1 MSYDD
6 LPYFR
11 DQILERIDSLK
22 CFLSNTPPMMANLM
36 TVSTVS
42 RTEER
47 LKQVKPIRVSIKDDA
62 SVEEIIQALTDIC
75 VDDIESLSHDST
87 KVTTK
92 YPGLIIVPERADLL
106 ESLITSINEA
116 KNDFAAAMRRIDN
129 KKNVRFD
136 KVHKKLPGLVAMH
149 STRNILFIKSQ
160 LKKVTFSWRLNRNQ
174 EVKTAEQL
182 VSLLERRRAS
192 EVKNVA
198 TTNLNVVSNIDKALH
213 RLEFHPLKQGESYR
227 LCRTNSFP
235 VPIAHIF
242 AFRPE
247 GQERNGN
254 KYAET
259 DYSVVKASLPIFA
272 AGNIPQLKTL
282 SDWAPESS
290 QGPSNQRKLSL
301 KYTELVPGA
310 ELGIFIVSPEN

>member
-22 CFLSNTPPMMANLM
+22 CFLSNNPPLLAKLM

-47 LKQVKPIRVSIKDDA
+47 LKQVKPIRVIVKDNA

-75 VDDIESLSHDST
+75 VDDIESLSQDST

-92 YPGLIIVPERADLL
+92 YPGLIIVPEGSDVL
-106 ESLITSINEA
+106 ERLITSINEA
-116 KNDFAAAMRRIDN
+116 KNDFAAAMRRVDK

-149 STRNILFIKSQ
+149 STRNILFINSQ

-174 EVKTAEQL
+174 EVKSAEQL
-182 VSLLERRRAS
+182 VNLLKSRRAS
-192 EVKNVA
+192 EIKRVA
-198 TTNLNVVSNIDKALH
+198 TTDLNVVSNIDKALH
-213 RLEFHPLKQGESYR
+213 RLEFQPLKQGESYR

-247 GQERNGN
+247 GQERNGT
-254 KYAET
+254 KYADA

-272 AGNIPQLKTL
+272 AGNLPELKTL
-282 SDWAPESS
+282 SDWTPENN
-290 QGPSNQRKLSL
+290 QGASIQRKLSL

-310 ELGIFIVSPEN
+310 DLGIFIVSPE

>member
-22 CFLSNTPPMMANLM
+22 CFLSNTPPLMANLM

-47 LKQVKPIRVSIKDDA
+47 LKQVKPIRVSVKDDA

-149 STRNILFIKSQ
+149 STRNVLFIKSQ

-213 RLEFHPLKQGESYR
+213 
-227 LCRTNSFP
+227 
-235 VPIAHIF
+235 
-242 AFRPE
+242 
-247 GQERNGN
+247 
-254 KYAET
+254 
-259 DYSVVKASLPIFA
+259 
-272 AGNIPQLKTL
+272 
-282 SDWAPESS
+282 
-290 QGPSNQRKLSL
+290 PS
-301 KYTELVPGA
+301 
-310 ELGIFIVSPEN
+310 

>member
-22 CFLSNTPPMMANLM
+22 CFLSNTPLMANLM

-47 LKQVKPIRVSIKDDA
+47 LKQVKPIRVSVKDDA

-129 KKNVRFD
+129 KRMSVLIKC
-136 KVHKKLPGLVAMH
+136 
-149 STRNILFIKSQ
+149 TRSSRALSLCTQQEMSFSSSPS
-160 LKKVTFSWRLNRNQ
+160 LKVTF
-174 EVKTAEQL
+174 
-182 VSLLERRRAS
+182 
-192 EVKNVA
+192 
-198 TTNLNVVSNIDKALH
+198 H
-213 RLEFHPLKQGESYR
+213 G
-227 LCRTNSFP
+227 
-235 VPIAHIF
+235 
-242 AFRPE
+242 
-247 GQERNGN
+247 G
-254 KYAET
+254 
-259 DYSVVKASLPIFA
+259 
-272 AGNIPQLKTL
+272 
-282 SDWAPESS
+282 
-290 QGPSNQRKLSL
+290 
-301 KYTELVPGA
+301 
-310 ELGIFIVSPEN
+310 

>member
-1 MSYDD
+1 
-6 LPYFR
+6 
-11 DQILERIDSLK
+11 
-22 CFLSNTPPMMANLM
+22 
-36 TVSTVS
+36 
-42 RTEER
+42 
-47 LKQVKPIRVSIKDDA
+47 
-62 SVEEIIQALTDIC
+62 
-75 VDDIESLSHDST
+75 
-87 KVTTK
+87 
-92 YPGLIIVPERADLL
+92 
-106 ESLITSINEA
+106 
-116 KNDFAAAMRRIDN
+116 
-129 KKNVRFD
+129 
-136 KVHKKLPGLVAMH
+136 
-149 STRNILFIKSQ
+149 
-160 LKKVTFSWRLNRNQ
+160 LNRNQ

-272 AGNIPQLKTL
+272 AGNIHQLKTL
-282 SDWAPESS
+282 SDWAPENS

>member
-1 MSYDD
+1 MTFMFCKVSWAAKLIGNNMSPEKRMSYDD

-22 CFLSNTPPMMANLM
+22 CFRTPPMMANLM

-116 KNDFAAAMRRIDN
+116 K
-129 KKNVRFD
+129 
-136 KVHKKLPGLVAMH
+136 
-149 STRNILFIKSQ
+149 
-160 LKKVTFSWRLNRNQ
+160 
-174 EVKTAEQL
+174 
-182 VSLLERRRAS
+182 
-192 EVKNVA
+192 
-198 TTNLNVVSNIDKALH
+198 
-213 RLEFHPLKQGESYR
+213 
-227 LCRTNSFP
+227 
-235 VPIAHIF
+235 
-242 AFRPE
+242 
-247 GQERNGN
+247 
-254 KYAET
+254 
-259 DYSVVKASLPIFA
+259 
-272 AGNIPQLKTL
+272 
-282 SDWAPESS
+282 
-290 QGPSNQRKLSL
+290 
-301 KYTELVPGA
+301 
-310 ELGIFIVSPEN
+310 